1 MSGSQADYLGFAF
14 SFLGTRYQ
22 KAQRK
27 DWSFPPQNVCPIP
40 LSFSLENILLKDS
53 ALCLMIVNQPNLC
66 LDIWKNEICFGEEIS
81 KERIFILKSRPG
93 TLATVGYYKRRVIN
107 LRGPEEWES

>member
-1 MSGSQADYLGFAF
+1 MPLTDTWKSERKKKEGGLMSGSQADYLGFAF

-53 ALCLMIVNQPNLC
+53 ALCLMIVN
-66 LDIWKNEICFGEEIS
+66 
-81 KERIFILKSRPG
+81 
-93 TLATVGYYKRRVIN
+93 
-107 LRGPEEWES
+107 